1 MIDSYGCDYL
11 ISGIFLDNIEI
22 KIKVFFDRRISDG
35 LKFDIYVLYFLGDM
49 YDIGD
54 WVLIG
59 ICVEY

>member
-35 LKFDIYVLYFLGDM
+35 LKFYIYVLYFLGDT

>member
-1 MIDSYGCDYL
+1 MIDSYGCDYS

>member
-35 LKFDIYVLYFLGDM
+35 LKFDIYVLYFLGDT

-59 ICVEY
+59 ICVKY